1 MISLA
6 RFVPWQQW
14 LVFAAI
20 AAPLTAAFELVRL
33 PAGTLLGPMIAA
45 ILVALGAG
53 TIRVPEV
60 AFKAAQGVLGC
71 LIANSLTGPI
81 LGDILHDWPLLLG
94 SVFGV
99 LVASSAIGWFL
110 ARRRVLPGT
119 TAIWGSYPGAA
130 AAMCLMADAF
140 GADIRLV
147 SFMQYWRVLLVVA
160 TASTVARIWSS
171 GSGYVPHIVWFPDLP
186 PLSFAATLGLC
197 ALGPVLGD
205 RLRIPSGAML
215 VPLVLGMALQDT
227 GIITIVLPPWLLV
240 VSFALVGASIG
251 LRFSREIVFHA
262 ARALPRVT
270 GAIVVL
276 IATCG
281 AIAWMLTHFAG
292 IDPLTA
298 YLATSPGG
306 ADSMAIIAA
315 SSPVDRPFVMALQT
329 ARFIII
335 LIVGPGLARLIARHG
350 GVPPDIAMTMEIP
363 VRSR

>member
-6 RFVPWQQW
+6 RLRPWQQW
-14 LVFAAI
+14 LVFIAI
-20 AAPLTAAFELVRL
+20 AAPLTAVLSLLRV

-45 ILVALGAG
+45 IVIALGAG
-53 TIRVPEV
+53 TIRVPEPG
-60 AFKAAQGVLGC
+60 FKAAQGVLGC

-81 LGDILHDWPLLLG
+81 LGDILRDWPLLLG
-94 SVFGV
+94 SVLGV
-99 LVASSAIGWFL
+99 LVASSLIGWFL
-110 ARRRVLPGT
+110 ARNRVLPGT

-160 TASTVARIWSS
+160 TASTVARIWTP
-171 GSGYVPHIVWFPDLP
+171 GTGFVPQIIWFP
-186 PLSFAATLGLC
+186 PLSAMNFAATLALC
-197 ALGPVLGD
+197 ALGPLLGE
-205 RLRIPSGAML
+205 RLRIPSGGLL
-215 VPLVLGMALQDT
+215 VPMVLGMALQDSGLMT
-227 GIITIVLPPWLLV
+227 IILPPWLLV

-251 LRFSREIVFHA
+251 LRFTRDIVFHA

-270 GAIVVL
+270 GAIIVL
-276 IATCG
+276 IATCSG
-281 AIAWMLTHFAG
+281 FGWMLTHFAG

-315 SSPVDRPFVMALQT
+315 SSPVDVPFVMALQT

-335 LIVGPGLARLIARHG
+335 LIVGPSLARFIARYG
-350 GVPPDIAMTMEIP
+350 GVPADLVLP
-363 VRSR
+363 VEFPARSR

>member
-6 RFVPWQQW
+6 RLRPWQQW
-14 LVFAAI
+14 LIFI
-20 AAPLTAAFELVRL
+20 AVALPLTAVLQLIRL
-33 PAGTLLGPMIAA
+33 PAGTLLGPMVTAIA
-45 ILVALGAG
+45 IALSAG
-53 TIRVPEV
+53 TIRVPERV
-60 AFKAAQGVLGC
+60 FKSAQGVLGC
-71 LIANSLTGPI
+71 LIASGLSGPI
-81 LGDILHDWPLLLG
+81 LGDIMRDWPLLLG

-160 TASTVARIWSS
+160 TASTVARIWAPAI
-171 GSGYVPHIVWFPDLP
+171 GTLPEIIWFPPLA
-186 PLSFAATLGLC
+186 PLSFAATLALC
-197 ALGPVLGD
+197 AVGPILGD

-215 VPLVLGMALQDT
+215 VPLVLGMALQDS
-227 GIITIVLPPWLLV
+227 GIVSLSLPPWFLV
-240 VSFALVGASIG
+240 VSFAVVGASIG
-251 LRFSREIVFHA
+251 LRFTRGIVFHA

-270 GAIVVL
+270 AAIIVL
-276 IATCG
+276 IATCSG
-281 AIAWMLTHFAG
+281 FGWMLTHFAG

-315 SSPVDRPFVMALQT
+315 SSPVDVPFVMALQT

-335 LIVGPGLARLIARHG
+335 LVVGPGLARLIARHG
-350 GVPPDIAMTMEIP
+350 GVPPDIIP
-363 VRSR
+363 PVEFPLRTR